1 MALSKCPICSS
12 TNLRAH
18 YQHIAPGINHQW
30 DKIPSEGPTPTSTP
44 HPQPCP
50 NDAIIAV
57 NTTYAAVYTKCP
69 IGHQQNTWTD

>member
-1 MALSKCPICSS
+1 MALSKCPICHR

-18 YQHIAPGINHQW
+18 YQHLAPGINHQW

-50 NDAIIAV
+50 NDIVAGLWP
-57 NTTYAAVYTKCP
+57 AVYTKCP
-69 IGHQQNTWTD
+69 NGHQQNNWAD